1 MIKSAKILV
10 DNALEKFEES
20 ANNNGITGIQTGF
33 KKLDVLTNGWQAGDF
48 IIIAARPGMGKSQ
61 FLFSMIKNIAI
72 HNGDA
77 VAFFSLEY
85 SSHRIITK
93 MISSETGITIQR
105 LEKGMLDPQEWER
118 INLKINNLY
127 KSPIYIEDD
136 LLSFSDFK
144 EKASMLVANYDVK
157 LIVFDCIQYYRFSD
171 LLSRSREEAILEI
184 TQNLRNLAK
193 ELQVPI
199 ITTSEISRQVE
210 CREDSN
216 RPILSD
222 LRESELIEPLA
233 DIVCLIYRPEYYGIS
248 EWEDG
253 SSSEGQAELI
263 LAKHRNG
270 GLDNIRLKFTGY
282 LGEFSDLE

>member
-136 LLSFSDFK
+136 LLS
-144 EKASMLVANYDVK
+144 
-157 LIVFDCIQYYRFSD
+157 
-171 LLSRSREEAILEI
+171 
-184 TQNLRNLAK
+184 
-193 ELQVPI
+193 
-199 ITTSEISRQVE
+199 
-210 CREDSN
+210 
-216 RPILSD
+216 D